1 MIIRIILK
9 NPVIRKAQKGFTIV
23 ELLVAMAISIIVMA
37 AVYST
42 YRSQQQSYIVQDQVA
57 AAQQNLRAAMYVMTK
72 DIRMAGFD
80 LDPNDG
86 DSFGVIDALGDSIKF
101 TSDNGT
107 SDSDYYGNNVI
118 NPGETITYSMSGK
131 NLVRDAGGGN
141 QVVAENIEAL
151 GFAYSFDNNDDGIID
166 TASDGSIIWAFD
178 SDSSGDGYLDLCLDG
193 TAVNV
198 SVNNVKS
205 VKIWIL
211 ARTDKA
217 IRGYTDNKTY
227 EVGVDNITP
236 ESGYMYRLLCETTR
250 CRNL

>member
-1 MIIRIILK
+1 MAKITLK
-9 NPVIRKAQKGFTIV
+9 DSDKRKAQKGFTLV

-80 LDPNDG
+80 PTQSG
-86 DSFGVIDALGDSIKF
+86 GFGIANAEAGTITF

-107 SDSDYYGNNVI
+107 DSGEYGSGAVDT
-118 NPGETITYSMSGK
+118 GEMITYSLSGK
-131 NLVRDAGGGN
+131 NLVRNGNDGSGN

-151 GFAYSFDNNDDGIID
+151 GFAYSFDNNDDTLAD
-166 TASDGSIIWAFD
+166 TASDGSIIWAVD
-178 SDSSGDGYLDLCLDG
+178 SDSPGDGYLDSCLDG
-193 TAVNV
+193 TAVSV
-198 SVNNVKS
+198 SVDNVKS

-211 ARTDKA
+211 ARTDKT

-227 EVGVDNITP
+227 EVGVGNITP

>member
-1 MIIRIILK
+1 MIIKVILK
-9 NPVIRKAQKGFTIV
+9 DPAKRKAQKGFTIV
-23 ELLVAMAISIIVMA
+23 ELLVAMAISVVVMA

-80 LDPNDG
+80 PTQSG
-86 DSFGVIDALGDSIKF
+86 GFGIADARTGTITF

-107 SDSDYYGNNVI
+107 DSGEYGSGAVDT
-118 NPGETITYSMSGK
+118 GEMITYSLDGK
-131 NLVRDAGGGN
+131 NLVRNGNDGSGN

-151 GFAYSFDNNDDGIID
+151 GFAYSFDNNDDGVMD
-166 TASDGSIIWAFD
+166 TASDGSIIWAVD

-198 SVNNVKS
+198 SVDNVKS
-205 VKIWIL
+205 VKVWIL
-211 ARTDKA
+211 ARTDKT
-217 IRGYTDNKTY
+217 IRSYTDNKTY
-227 EVGVDNITP
+227 GIGVDNITP